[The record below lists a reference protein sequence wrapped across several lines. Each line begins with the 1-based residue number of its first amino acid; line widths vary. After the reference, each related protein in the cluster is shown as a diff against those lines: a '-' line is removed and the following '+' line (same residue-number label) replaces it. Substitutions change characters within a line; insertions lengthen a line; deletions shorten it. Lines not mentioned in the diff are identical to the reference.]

1 MLEFDWDE
9 ENVRHLARHGVTIS
23 EAEYAL
29 ENPTLELDYQIVNE
43 EERFVEVGATAR
55 GRVLE
60 LVTTFRGWKTRVVTA
75 YDADPDIVEEYHQTR

>member
-9 ENVRHLARHGVTIS
+9 ENLQHITRHGVTAA

-29 ENPTLELDYQIVNE
+29 EGPTMEIEYQIVRG
-43 EERFVEVGATAR
+43 EERFVEVGLTAR

-60 LVTTFRGWKTRVVTA
+60 IVTTFRGAKTRVVTA
-75 YDADPDIVEEYHQTR
+75 YDADSTIAKEYHQTR